1 MLATA
6 CAGSEPSRQTVA
18 PGDIVTLDFVGELA
32 AADTAEWQQYVD
44 GSSDDIYRTS
54 GGGRTSEL
62 LVGPATLTLDDGTVV
77 DVPASTPGGNLCPQ
91 LDLWQQPPD
100 PPPRLDPREACVVV
114 GQYRAGTTAAAWF
127 STLRVRRTTVGPPG
141 FVVDS
146 VGVEPGGVI
155 VPIGG
160 TTHVAV
166 PIGPDVVVEC
176 FGLTLGE
183 LLTEGLGVGA
193 SLDGDFALLGL
204 ECVGRE

>member
-1 MLATA
+1 M
-6 CAGSEPSRQTVA
+6 A
-18 PGDIVTLDFVGELA
+18 PGDIVTLDFIGELA

-62 LVGPATLTLDDGTVV
+62 LVGPGTLTLDDGTVV
-77 DVPASTPGGNLCPQ
+77 EVPVSTPGGNLCPE
-91 LDLWQQPPD
+91 LDLWQQSMD
-100 PPPRLDPREACVVV
+100 PPPNLDPREACVVV
-114 GQYRAGTTAAAWF
+114 GQYRPGSDAAAWF

-146 VGVEPGGVI
+146 VGVEPGRAV

-160 TTHVAV
+160 TTHIAV

-176 FGLTLGE
+176 FGLTLGDI
-183 LLTEGLGVGA
+183 LDDGLGVSA
-193 SLDGDFALLGL
+193 SVDGDFALIGL
-204 ECVGRE
+204 ECVSSE

>member
-1 MLATA
+1 MSVTA
-6 CAGSEPSRQTVA
+6 CSGSEPSRPAVA
-18 PGDIVTLDFVGELA
+18 PDDIVTLDFVGELA

-44 GSSDDIYRTS
+44 GSGDDIYRTS
-54 GGGRTSEL
+54 SGGRTSEL

-114 GQYRAGTTAAAWF
+114 GQYIPGSTAAAWF
-127 STLRVRRTTVGPPG
+127 STLRVDRTTVGPPG
-141 FVVDS
+141 YRIG
-146 VGVEPGGVI
+146 VGVEPGRVI

-166 PIGPDVVVEC
+166 PIGTDVDVEC
-176 FGLTLGE
+176 FGLTLGDI
-183 LLTEGLGVGA
+183 LDDGLGVSA
-193 SLDGDFALLGL
+193 SVDGDFALLGL
-204 ECVGRE
+204 ECLSRE